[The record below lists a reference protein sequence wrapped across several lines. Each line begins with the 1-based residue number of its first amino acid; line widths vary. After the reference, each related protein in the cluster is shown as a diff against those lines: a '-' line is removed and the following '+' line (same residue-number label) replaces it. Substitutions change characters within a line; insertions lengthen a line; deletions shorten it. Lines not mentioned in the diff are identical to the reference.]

1 MTTPKDEDM
10 LGALERFHADL
21 ESYES
26 LLDHLSS
33 GKTILSHNLEERD
46 KLRETLVQ
54 KSGDL
59 KRIIIEL
66 TAKQYVGNTMRGRID
81 IWSEAFDTTPYS
93 RYKVALFFCIN
104 AVNEA
109 IGRLESDI
117 QRGIRNEQGDLM

>member
-1 MTTPKDEDM
+1 M

-66 TAKQYVGNTMRGRID
+66 TAKQYVGNAMSGHFD
-81 IWSEAFDTTPYS
+81 IWSEAFDTTAYS
-93 RYKVALFFCIN
+93 KYKVALCRATVYNPPLKKVARFWHFGARSGTPSCG
-104 AVNEA
+104 VPKTKK
-109 IGRLESDI
+109 
-117 QRGIRNEQGDLM
+117 QKK

>member
-1 MTTPKDEDM
+1 M
-10 LGALERFHADL
+10 
-21 ESYES
+21 
-26 LLDHLSS
+26 
-33 GKTILSHNLEERD
+33 
-46 KLRETLVQ
+46 Q

-66 TAKQYVGNTMRGRID
+66 TAKQYVGNTVDGSFD

-93 RYKVALFFCIN
+93 KYRVALFYCIN